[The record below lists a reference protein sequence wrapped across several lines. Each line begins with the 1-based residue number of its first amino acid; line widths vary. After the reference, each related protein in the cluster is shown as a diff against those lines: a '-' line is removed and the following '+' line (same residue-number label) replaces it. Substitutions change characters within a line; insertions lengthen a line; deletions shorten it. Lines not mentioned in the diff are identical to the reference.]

1 MALII
6 QVTDDRRFTQD
17 NRILVEWGTTTKE
30 LKPHRSIFGL

>member
-17 NRILVEWGTTTKE
+17 NRILVEWGTTT
-30 LKPHRSIFGL
+30 RS

>member
-6 QVTDDRRFTQD
+6 QVTDDRKFTQD

-30 LKPHRSIFGL
+30 LKPQPVNFGL